1 MNAILIAGIPLP
13 LGLLMGLGVL
23 LVVVLTIY
31 WFFMA
36 KNNQGSQK
44 VDALPP
50 NNDAHRLQDRYD
62 RGEISE
68 EDYRRQLKELEHRPD
83 HR

>member
-1 MNAILIAGIPLP
+1 MNAIPLP
-13 LGLLMGLGVL
+13 LGLLIGLVL
-23 LVVVLTIY
+23 LLAVVLTIY

-36 KNNQGSQK
+36 KNNPRSQK

-50 NNDAHRLQDRYD
+50 NNEENRLQNQYD

-68 EDYRRQLKELEHRPD
+68 EEYHRKLRELENGSKHS
-83 HR
+83 